1 MMTQRPKEQQH
12 GYIWVNSD
20 LQLSDPQEA
29 IRCLSNAVEDILALN
44 LPLAGIWML
53 GDVLCGDNLTDLLSV
68 ANKVMELLEVFPV
81 PVCYLLGNHE
91 MDLLRVG
98 KPRWPLY
105 ELAVAHPQWR
115 TLAHIDDLYFSLE
128 FFGCR
133 VYFLS
138 DHSAPDLHWW
148 TTHGQIMGDVAA
160 YPYGE
165 GEYRKLAAEV
175 AQLAQPAILV
185 SHYAFPGGQRPSD
198 LLGRLRP
205 LPSNVLFHLYGHAHI
220 GDLRLNR
227 EYPYRRD
234 FLIAGE
240 SIWQYNISALEDRRS
255 AGSHSAFLNSPIT
268 GPSATYSLPKLR
280 QWLEVF
286 TSK

>member
-138 DHSAPDLHWW
+138 DHSAPTYTGGPPMDRLWVMLRPTPTGRGNTGNW
-148 TTHGQIMGDVAA
+148 LLKWPSLLSR
-160 YPYGE
+160 PYWF
-165 GEYRKLAAEV
+165 
-175 AQLAQPAILV
+175 PTMP
-185 SHYAFPGGQRPSD
+185 FPGVS
-198 LLGRLRP
+198 
-205 LPSNVLFHLYGHAHI
+205 
-220 GDLRLNR
+220 
-227 EYPYRRD
+227 
-234 FLIAGE
+234 
-240 SIWQYNISALEDRRS
+240 
-255 AGSHSAFLNSPIT
+255 
-268 GPSATYSLPKLR
+268 GPVT
-280 QWLEVF
+280 F
-286 TSK
+286 